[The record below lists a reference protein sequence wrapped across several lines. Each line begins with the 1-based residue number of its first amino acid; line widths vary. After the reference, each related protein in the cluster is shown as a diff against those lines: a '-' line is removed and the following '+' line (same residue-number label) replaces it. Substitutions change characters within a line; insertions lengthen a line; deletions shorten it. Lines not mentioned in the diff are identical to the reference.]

1 MTNTRRNLL
10 IALAV
15 LALAAAV
22 ALAVWWWNRTYV
34 RADEFVDIP
43 RTGEART
50 NPLYVLKL
58 ALRADGVKAEARQRL
73 QRDRFTLGR
82 RDTVLLYS
90 DPRTL
95 PTTDA
100 DALMEWVA
108 TGGHLLVR
116 VPAGGAGKDRVP
128 VLSSLG
134 ITPSKAAPQ
143 CVGLQVAGE
152 DRHVEFCQSRAFTLD
167 GEDPLHAWVNEA
179 GDYVF
184 ARMKHGQGV
193 IDVVSGFAFLTNDK
207 LKDVPHI
214 ALTRQLLAPNYGNGT
229 VHLIYAADM
238 PSFWS
243 TLLRQSWMVWLPLLI
258 ALFAWLWRRALRF
271 GPLLPS
277 PPAERRSL
285 IEHIVAS
292 GEHIHRYGYGNVL
305 YEAARNAF
313 LARLRRRDPQA
324 AAQGGEVQA
333 TMLAERFGLNANDI
347 RDALSTPDPRD
358 RTAFRQRIALLVR
371 MRNSLRPSNPE
382 SSP

>member
-1 MTNTRRNLL
+1 MTGARRNLL
-10 IALAV
+10 IGIVV
-15 LALAAAV
+15 LVVAAV
-22 ALAVWWWNRTYV
+22 ITLVVWWWNRTYV
-34 RADEFVDIP
+34 RAEEFVDIP

-58 ALRADGVKAEARQRL
+58 ALRADGVNAQARQRL

-82 RDTVLLYS
+82 RDTVLIYS

-95 PTTDA
+95 AAADA
-100 DALMEWVA
+100 SALMEWVA

-116 VPAGGAGKDRVP
+116 MPSGGPAADRVP
-128 VLSSLG
+128 VLSTLG
-134 ITPSKAAPQ
+134 IAASKASPA
-143 CVGLQVAGE
+143 CVGLQVEGE
-152 DRHVEFCQSRAFTLD
+152 ERHVEFCRSRAFTVK
-167 GEDPLHAWVNEA
+167 GAEPLHAWINDA
-179 GDYVF
+179 GEYVF
-184 ARMKHGQGV
+184 ARMRHGQGV
-193 IDVVSGFAFLTNDK
+193 IDVVSGFDFLTNDK

-214 ALTRQLLAPNYGNGT
+214 ALTRQLLAPNYGDGT
-229 VHLIYAADM
+229 VHLVYAADM

-243 TLLRQSWMVWLPLLI
+243 TLLRQSWMVWLPLLL
-258 ALFAWLWRRALRF
+258 ALLAWLWRRALRF

-292 GEHIHRYGYGNVL
+292 GEHIHRYGYGGVL

-324 AAQGGEVQA
+324 AALVGDVQA
-333 TMLAERFGLNANDI
+333 TLLAERFGLNANDI
-347 RDALSTPDPRD
+347 RDALSAPDPGD
-358 RTAFRQRIALLVR
+358 RAAFRQRIALLVR